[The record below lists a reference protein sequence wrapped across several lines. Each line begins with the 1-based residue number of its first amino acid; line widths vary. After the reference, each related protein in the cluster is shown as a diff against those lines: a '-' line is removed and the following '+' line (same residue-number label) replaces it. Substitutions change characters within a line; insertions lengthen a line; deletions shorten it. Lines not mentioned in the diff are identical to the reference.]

1 MKLILREYLAQLKER
16 DELDAVLPDLLS
28 EKGFHVLSRPQ
39 RGTTQHGVDFAAV
52 SPASDAPRKLYLF
65 SLKRGDLTRQDWNG
79 TPQALRPSLDEIRDV
94 YIPTKVPRK
103 YAGLEIVI
111 CLCFGGDIQEQVQA
125 AVRLYTA
132 QNTTDRITYEEWN
145 GDRIAELMMDGVLR
159 EHVLPRPLQ
168 ASFRKAVALVD
179 EPEVAYRHFSELVR
193 QLRDAATKPA
203 ERVRA
208 ARQLYICVWVMFV
221 WGRDR
226 DNLEAPYQASEL
238 GLLHIWDLIRPTLG
252 AKTAEQRD
260 LWLVLDQMIRL
271 HWAVA
276 NAFIDGKI
284 GPHANV
290 RDAIGTAA
298 AGSSPVDVNLALFDL
313 LGRIA
318 MLGHWSVFAIERDPR
333 LEADA
338 RASLDSYVSM
348 GLALIRNNAAL
359 RLPITDEQA
368 TSIALF
374 LLLWARSGEQTDDVR
389 PWLNAMTQ
397 RLYRAVHWRRH
408 YPTSKTDY
416 RDLIA
421 HPIDASDAYFQE
433 ATVGS
438 TLIPL
443 LALWCR
449 VLGLTEASE
458 KLGELASSK
467 LGHCAMQLWSVDD
480 ISDQHLYRNDELHGR
495 AIMGLPIDDTDDLL
509 DTLIEAAN
517 AHQDFAQLSANRSGL
532 WPVVLTACRHWRLP
546 VPIEFTLAPMTAG
559 PETAGE
565 DADVS
570 RDAIGEDVGPR
581 TT

>member
-1 MKLILREYLAQLKER
+1 MKLILREYLSQLKER

-52 SPASDAPRKLYLF
+52 SPEGEGPRKLYLF
-65 SLKRGDLTRQDWNG
+65 SLKRGDLTRQDWDG
-79 TPQALRPSLDEIRDV
+79 TPQALRSSLNEIQDV

-103 YAGLEIVI
+103 YAELDVVI

-132 QNTTDRITYEEWN
+132 QHTTGKLSFEEWN

-179 EPEVAYRHFSELVR
+179 EPEVAYRHFSELVK
-193 QLRDAATKPA
+193 QLRANATKPV

-252 AKTAEQRD
+252 GKTAEQRD
-260 LWLVLDQMIRL
+260 LWMVLDQMIRL

-276 NAFIDGKI
+276 HALIDGKI
-284 GPHANV
+284 APHTDV

-298 AGSSPVDVNLALFDL
+298 AGSAPVDVNIALFDL

-318 MLGHWSVFAIERDPR
+318 MLGHWSVFAIERDAK

-338 RASLDSYVSM
+338 RASLDHYVSM
-348 GLALIRNNAAL
+348 GLALIRNNPAL
-359 RLPITDEQA
+359 CLPVTDEQA

-389 PWLNAMTQ
+389 PWLNAMAQ
-397 RLYRAVHWRRH
+397 RLYRALHWRRH
-408 YPTSKTDY
+408 YPTCKTDY

-433 ATVGS
+433 ATAGS
-438 TLIPL
+438 TFIPL
-443 LALWCR
+443 LALWCH
-449 VLGLTEASE
+449 VLGLSEASQR
-458 KLGELASSK
+458 LGQLAVDK

-480 ISDQHLYRNDELHGR
+480 ISDQHLYRNDGLHGR
-495 AIMGLPIDDTDDLL
+495 AIMGLCVEDAEGLL
-509 DTLIEAAN
+509 ETLIEAAN

-532 WPVVLTACRHWRLP
+532 WPIVLIACRHWRLP

-559 PETAGE
+559 AEAAAGE
-565 DADVS
+565 NPGVS
-570 RDAIGEDVGPR
+570 AVAGAA
-581 TT
+581 